1 MTNKENLNGL
11 FTSILGV
18 KIDLV
23 GDEPELNEQM
33 FIEIIEKWEKAWA
46 VQNILLTQYGV
57 LLEGYDG
64 LLYDALDNLSIMM
77 FGKGKADII
86 HWYVYESK
94 KEDGSTYTLIDPRD
108 SKEYILK
115 TPKDLFHFLKTID
128 IFEFEIDNEEE
139 DEEDEEDEE

>member
-1 MTNKENLNGL
+1 MTNKENLNNL

-86 HWYVYESK
+86 HWYIYESK
-94 KEDGSTYTLIDPRD
+94 KEYGSTYTLIDPRD

-115 TPKDLFHFLKTID
+115 TPKDLFQFLKTID
-128 IFEFEIDNEEE
+128 IFEFEIDDGEEE
-139 DEEDEEDEE
+139 DEEGEE

>member
-1 MTNKENLNGL
+1 MTNKENLNNL

-33 FIEIIEKWEKAWA
+33 FIDVIEKWEKAWA

-57 LLEGYDG
+57 LFEGYDG
-64 LLYDALDNLSIMM
+64 LLYDVLDNLSIMM
-77 FGKGKADII
+77 FGKDKADII

-108 SKEYILK
+108 NKEYILK

-128 IFEFEIDNEEE
+128 IFEFEIDNDEEE
-139 DEEDEEDEE
+139 DEEDEE

>member
-1 MTNKENLNGL
+1 MTNKENLNNL

-86 HWYVYESK
+86 HWYIYESK

-115 TPKDLFHFLKTID
+115 TPKDLFQFLKTID
-128 IFEFEIDNEEE
+128 IFEFEIDDGEEE
-139 DEEDEEDEE
+139 DEEGEE

>member
-1 MTNKENLNGL
+1 MTNKENLNNL

-33 FIEIIEKWEKAWA
+33 FIDVIEKWEKAWI
-46 VQNILLTQYGV
+46 VQNTLLTQYGV
-57 LLEGYDG
+57 LFEGYDG

-77 FGKGKADII
+77 FGKSKADII
-86 HWYVYESK
+86 HWYIYESK

-108 SKEYILK
+108 NKEYILK
-115 TPKDLFHFLKTID
+115 TPKDLFQFLKTID
-128 IFEFEIDNEEE
+128 IFEFEIDNDEEE
-139 DEEDEEDEE
+139 DEDDEE

>member
-1 MTNKENLNGL
+1 MTNKENLNNL

-46 VQNILLTQYGV
+46 VKNILLTQYGV

-86 HWYVYESK
+86 HWYIYESK

-115 TPKDLFHFLKTID
+115 TPKDLFQFLKTID
-128 IFEFEIDNEEE
+128 IFEFEIDDGEEE
-139 DEEDEEDEE
+139 DEEDEE

>member
-115 TPKDLFHFLKTID
+115 TPKDLFYFLKTID
-128 IFEFEIDNEEE
+128 IFEFEIDNGEE
-139 DEEDEEDEE
+139 DEEDEE

>member
-33 FIEIIEKWEKAWA
+33 FIEIIEKWEKAWT
-46 VQNILLTQYGV
+46 VQNTLLTQYGV

-64 LLYDALDNLSIMM
+64 LLYDALDNLSICSNNSSLSSIEVALSAA
-77 FGKGKADII
+77 FASSDFNSS
-86 HWYVYESK
+86 SK
-94 KEDGSTYTLIDPRD
+94 CCFSFLIL
-108 SKEYILK
+108 S
-115 TPKDLFHFLKTID
+115 
-128 IFEFEIDNEEE
+128 
-139 DEEDEEDEE
+139 

>member
-139 DEEDEEDEE
+139 EDEEDEE

>member
-115 TPKDLFHFLKTID
+115 TPKDLFHFLKIID
-128 IFEFEIDNEEE
+128 IFEFEIDNGEE
-139 DEEDEEDEE
+139 DEEDEE

>member
-1 MTNKENLNGL
+1 MTNKENLNNL

-33 FIEIIEKWEKAWA
+33 FIDIIEKWEKAWA
-46 VQNILLTQYGV
+46 VQNILLTKYGV

-86 HWYVYESK
+86 HWYIYESK

-115 TPKDLFHFLKTID
+115 TPKDLFQFLKTID
-128 IFEFEIDNEEE
+128 IFEFEIDDGEEE
-139 DEEDEEDEE
+139 DEEEEE

>member
-1 MTNKENLNGL
+1 MTNKENLNNL

-86 HWYVYESK
+86 HWYIYESK

-115 TPKDLFHFLKTID
+115 TPKDLFQFLKTID
-128 IFEFEIDNEEE
+128 IFEFEIDDGEEE
-139 DEEDEEDEE
+139 DEEDEE

>member
-1 MTNKENLNGL
+1 MTNKENLNSL

-46 VQNILLTQYGV
+46 VQNVLLTQYGV

-108 SKEYILK
+108 NKEYLLK
-115 TPKDLFHFLKTID
+115 TPKDLFHFLKTVD
-128 IFEFEIDNEEE
+128 IFEFEIDNGEEE
-139 DEEDEEDEE
+139 DEDDEE

>member
-1 MTNKENLNGL
+1 MTNKENLNSL

-115 TPKDLFHFLKTID
+115 TPKDLFYFLKTID
-128 IFEFEIDNEEE
+128 IFEFEIDNGEE
-139 DEEDEEDEE
+139 DEEDEE

>member
-1 MTNKENLNGL
+1 MTNKENLNNL

-115 TPKDLFHFLKTID
+115 TPKDLFQFLKTID
-128 IFEFEIDNEEE
+128 IFEFEIDDGEE
-139 DEEDEEDEE
+139 DDEDDEE

>member
-1 MTNKENLNGL
+1 MTNKENLNSL

-128 IFEFEIDNEEE
+128 IFEFEIDNGEE
-139 DEEDEEDEE
+139 DEEDEE

>member
-128 IFEFEIDNEEE
+128 IFEFEIDNGEE
-139 DEEDEEDEE
+139 DEEDEE